1 MNKNLSPMFPTN
13 YYLNTLYR
21 WYVLEERVVADP
33 GRHPYYSVAFFSVI
47 KDIHLN
53 TPLNV
58 TWVSMKEW
66 YQILLERGVTHNSEY
81 IDSPQI
87 LITSR
92 LEESHPGKDL
102 THSYRMCRLFGLSP
116 DQKSFMFKMV
126 QNLLPTRERL
136 NRLGKVA
143 SPSCLFCDSPEDTL
157 EHLIVCPNSSEATT
171 PLLACLSSQVSNL
184 TSTDVTTM
192 IINTSESW
200 ELSAAWLVAT
210 SLTFVWEDRAAG
222 KSKSLS
228 RLRAELKANVA
239 LLSSTKWKH
248 YSLHNSV
255 VLLNEAINLHFV

>member
-1 MNKNLSPMFPTN
+1 M
-13 YYLNTLYR
+13 
-21 WYVLEERVVADP
+21 
-33 GRHPYYSVAFFSVI
+33 
-47 KDIHLN
+47 
-53 TPLNV
+53 
-58 TWVSMKEW
+58 
-66 YQILLERGVTHNSEY
+66 THNSED
-81 IDSPQI
+81 IDSPPI

-192 IINTSESW
+192 NINTSESW
-200 ELSAAWLVAT
+200 ELPAAWLVAT

-222 KSKSLS
+222 KSTSLS
-228 RLRAELKANVA
+228 RLRARVA
-239 LLSSTKWKH
+239 FLSSTKQCGALK
-248 YSLHNSV
+248 
-255 VLLNEAINLHFV
+255 